1 MRPVQLVNPNP
12 TRNQTEIAMKTTRN
26 LTAIVALILFAGCGA
41 ATDSMSPASVGSTD
55 VSFSSAM
62 VVKAEDSQG
71 YEPQGAEIS
80 NAMNE
85 AGTRMR
91 ELAEQYHAGEI
102 TAEKLSKAADKIVA
116 EHTQNPIV
124 RTVIPQLVSHA
135 ALSALL
141 ESENPEA
148 IKPQIAH
155 HTQALVETN
164 SPHAEEVARALEVLD
179 GYWTSEEVGD
189 VASKAVDNAEYYL
202 GRPAHKMD
210 QASKG
215 QPNNEVPLEEL
226 GDNHAKAKADISS
239 GIVRLE
245 TLIE

>member
-1 MRPVQLVNPNP
+1 MKPAHPVNPNL
-12 TRNQTEIAMKTTRN
+12 TRNQAKMAMKTIRN

-55 VSFSSAM
+55 ASFSSAM
-62 VVKAEDSQG
+62 VVKDSEG
-71 YEPQGAEIS
+71 YQPQGAEIA
-80 NAMNE
+80 NVIND
-85 AGTRMR
+85 AGTKMR
-91 ELAEQYHAGEI
+91 ELTRQYHAGEI
-102 TAEKLSKAADKIVA
+102 TAEKLSKESDKIVA

-148 IKPQIAH
+148 IKPQIAR

-210 QASKG
+210 QASKD
-215 QPNNEVPLEEL
+215 QPDNEIPLEEL
-226 GDNHAKAKADISS
+226 QDNRSRAKTDIGS
-239 GIVRLE
+239 GIKQLE
-245 TLIE
+245 AMLER